1 MCFKEQGVY
10 AVHVTE
16 GMDRFLSVLEELGID
31 AGKIQGR
38 AYVWPRMTCVFG
50 VDVNRK
56 KVEYVS
62 QPSICAAMVSSGVR
76 MWSVDEFTKEV
87 DCDVREEVLR

>member
-16 GMDRFLSVLEELGID
+16 DMDRFLSVLEELGID

-56 KVEYVS
+56 KVEYVP

-87 DCDVREEVLR
+87 DCDV

>member
-10 AVHVTE
+10 AVHVKE
-16 GMDRFLSVLEELGID
+16 GMDRFLSVLKQLGID
-31 AGKIQGR
+31 AGKAQDRVYI
-38 AYVWPRMTCVFG
+38 WPRMTCVFG

-56 KVEYVS
+56 KVEYIP

-76 MWSVDEFTKEV
+76 MWSVDEFMKEV
-87 DCDVREEVLR
+87 GCDF

>member
-56 KVEYVS
+56 KVEYVP

>member
-16 GMDRFLSVLEELGID
+16 GMDRFLSVLVQLGID
-31 AGKIQGR
+31 AGNYQGR
-38 AYVWPRMTCVFG
+38 EYIWPRTTCLFG
-50 VDVNRK
+50 VDLNRK
-56 KVEYVS
+56 KVEYIP

-87 DCDVREEVLR
+87 DCDV

>member
-56 KVEYVS
+56 KVEYIPR
-62 QPSICAAMVSSGVR
+62 PSICAAMVSSGVR
-76 MWSVDEFTKEV
+76 MWPVDEFMKEV
-87 DCDVREEVLR
+87 DCDV

>member
-10 AVHVTE
+10 AVHVKE
-16 GMDRFLSVLEELGID
+16 SMELFLSTLEQLGID
-31 AGKIQGR
+31 ASKYKDR
-38 AYVWPRMTCVFG
+38 EYVWPRMTCLFG

-56 KVEYVS
+56 KVEYIP

-76 MWSVDEFTKEV
+76 MWSVDEFMKEV
-87 DCDVREEVLR
+87 GCGA